1 MNAVLFVDDDQGIR
15 ELNARTL
22 KARGFDCHTA
32 ADGEE
37 ALAKLEQAPF
47 DLVVLDVIM
56 PRREGI
62 QTLIEIKRRWPQTR
76 VIAIS
81 GGGRIGPDD
90 FLGLAREFGADATLA
105 KPVTPST
112 VAETIRRVL
121 DR

>member
-1 MNAVLFVDDDQGIR
+1 
-15 ELNARTL
+15 
-22 KARGFDCHTA
+22 
-32 ADGEE
+32 
-37 ALAKLEQAPF
+37 
-47 DLVVLDVIM
+47 M

-81 GGGRIGPDD
+81 GGGRVGPAD
-90 FLGLAREFGADATLA
+90 FLGLARGFGADATLA

-112 VAETIRRVL
+112 VVETIRRLL